1 MEANVGFLVFFSV
14 SKQKIILNVVANSS
28 ANSSKQFCA
37 DLLSEEYFTEG
48 TLSCSSVVHG
58 TFHRN

>member
-28 ANSSKQFCA
+28 ANSKQFCA

-58 TFHRN
+58 TFHLN